1 MSADKG
7 GPRDWDKELAEIDKI
22 IAGTPP
28 AKQTASGAASG
39 PGGGAVAGAGGAGS
53 GGAAPTRPS
62 AGAQVGRVSRKESLA
77 TWFRVGLGVA
87 LAAGMTQ
94 WPYFHACGTS
104 LFLYLG
110 AVGVLGVSGIWGALS
125 SWRRRMGLAHL
136 LSLIVVAWGGVLAA
150 ATILPRIGYAK
161 RAAEWWCP

>member
-1 MSADKG
+1 VSAEKG
-7 GPRDWDKELAEIDKI
+7 SGPRDWDKELADIDKI

-28 AKQTASGAASG
+28 AKLTSAGGSPGATAAKSPTPSL
-39 PGGGAVAGAGGAGS
+39 PTSTSRGGG
-53 GGAAPTRPS
+53 
-62 AGAQVGRVSRKESLA
+62 LA
-77 TWFRVGLGVA
+77 TWLRVGLGVA

-110 AVGVLGVSGIWGALS
+110 AIGVLGVSGLWGAIS
-125 SWRRRMGLAHL
+125 AWRRRMGLAHTVSL
-136 LSLIVVAWGGVLAA
+136 LVLLWSGVLAA
-150 ATILPRIGYAK
+150 ATILPRVGYAR

>member
-7 GPRDWDKELAEIDKI
+7 GPRIWDKELADIDKI

-28 AKQTASGAASG
+28 AKLTAGSSAPSG
-39 PGGGAVAGAGGAGS
+39 GS
-53 GGAAPTRPS
+53 GGGTGAPARTAPAAT
-62 AGAQVGRVSRKESLA
+62 QVGPVSRRETLS

-110 AVGVLGVSGIWGALS
+110 AIGVLGLSGIWGAIS
-125 SWRRRMGLAHL
+125 SWRRRMGLAHTFSL
-136 LSLIVVAWGGVLAA
+136 LVLLWGGVLAA
-150 ATILPRIGYAK
+150 ATILPRTGYAK
-161 RAAEWWCP
+161 HAAEWWCP